1 MTEKQ
6 MGKLADIVAAKVI
19 NKLVAKQKEW
29 DEEFNK
35 QMNDPDYFEGVVP
48 KLTKKAKMELEM
60 ADLIKVKSTYILT
73 ERYELIEDIE
83 NRIEDLQKRL
93 NDL

>member
-6 MGKLADIVAAKVI
+6 MDKLADIVAAKVI

-35 QMNDPDYFEGVVP
+35 QMNDPDYFKGVAP
-48 KLTKKAKMELEM
+48 KLTKKAEMELEM

>member
-1 MTEKQ
+1 
-6 MGKLADIVAAKVI
+6 
-19 NKLVAKQKEW
+19 
-29 DEEFNK
+29 
-35 QMNDPDYFEGVVP
+35 
-48 KLTKKAKMELEM
+48 MELEM

>member
-1 MTEKQ
+1 MTKKQ

-35 QMNDPDYFEGVVP
+35 QMNDPDYFKSVVP
-48 KLTKKAKMELEM
+48 KLTKKAEMELEM

>member
-6 MGKLADIVAAKVI
+6 MDKLADIVAAKVI

-35 QMNDPDYFEGVVP
+35 QMNDPDYFKGAVP

-83 NRIEDLQKRL
+83 NQIEDLQKRL

>member
-1 MTEKQ
+1 
-6 MGKLADIVAAKVI
+6 
-19 NKLVAKQKEW
+19 
-29 DEEFNK
+29 
-35 QMNDPDYFEGVVP
+35 MNDPDYFEGVVP

>member
-1 MTEKQ
+1 

-35 QMNDPDYFEGVVP
+35 QMNDPDYFKSVVP
-48 KLTKKAKMELEM
+48 KLTKKAEMELEM

>member
-1 MTEKQ
+1 
-6 MGKLADIVAAKVI
+6 
-19 NKLVAKQKEW
+19 
-29 DEEFNK
+29 
-35 QMNDPDYFEGVVP
+35 MNDPNYFEGVVP
-48 KLTKKAKMELEM
+48 KLTKKAEMELEM

>member
-1 MTEKQ
+1 
-6 MGKLADIVAAKVI
+6 
-19 NKLVAKQKEW
+19 
-29 DEEFNK
+29 
-35 QMNDPDYFEGVVP
+35 
-48 KLTKKAKMELEM
+48 
-60 ADLIKVKSTYILT
+60 VKSTYILT

>member
-6 MGKLADIVAAKVI
+6 MDKLADIVAAKVI

-35 QMNDPDYFEGVVP
+35 QMNDPDYFEVAVP

-83 NRIEDLQKRL
+83 NRIENLQKRL